1 MLGVRPQLL
10 ELPSGV
16 RDLYEVVISHLRERA
31 HLAATARGVF
41 NPHLI
46 GDQPIAQSASA
57 VAPQEL
63 AELLHARLQPVS
75 PYACPQA
82 PPAPGPRPTAAQP
95 AASYLA
101 EVLHKALSPSSPSV
115 SPPEALPPRPRLPSP
130 PSPLPGSADPRGVG
144 TREPFTAPSA
154 KRRLHERTPAPYA
167 RSEACGYRR
176 PPLGPSC
183 HPRGWPSPAPST
195 PAFEL
200 WPLPRGAIL
209 AWPFG
214 PS

>member
-75 PYACPQA
+75 PYACPHA

-130 PSPLPGSADPRGVG
+130 PSPLPGSADPRGVWVYYTVQAAGYWVWVVVCVKAEEVCRVCAQNHSMHQRGHRLLLQGG
-144 TREPFTAPSA
+144 TCRVQT
-154 KRRLHERTPAPYA
+154 
-167 RSEACGYRR
+167 
-176 PPLGPSC
+176 
-183 HPRGWPSPAPST
+183 RG
-195 PAFEL
+195 
-200 WPLPRGAIL
+200 
-209 AWPFG
+209 
-214 PS
+214 